1 MTDKTDITTDITV
14 YHNPKC
20 GTSRS
25 VLALLEEHGVEHETV
40 LYMDDK
46 LSHDDFDS
54 ILDMLTD
61 PPTMLIRRDPRFKE
75 LGISEGEVQTRAQV
89 LRMLDN
95 HPELMQRPIV
105 VTGGKAC
112 ISRPAEKAAEFLGL

>member
-1 MTDKTDITTDITV
+1 MSDTTDIDTTDITV

-46 LSHDDFDS
+46 LSRDDFDNTS
-54 ILDMLTD
+54 PNT
-61 PPTMLIRRDPRFKE
+61 PNTP
-75 LGISEGEVQTRAQV
+75 
-89 LRMLDN
+89 LRYNLLHERYN
-95 HPELMQRPIV
+95 
-105 VTGGKAC
+105 
-112 ISRPAEKAAEFLGL
+112 